1 MIERKDVMS
10 TGPGKR
16 SELSHLRD
24 LIRGIPIAMLTTVSS
39 DGALHARPMVN
50 ITEEFQGELWFF
62 SRDDDPKLRE
72 IEANPQVNVS
82 YADAPHTRFVSAAGK
97 ATVIRDANRCELLW
111 SAACDPWFPD
121 GPRDPHLRL
130 IRVEVESAT
139 YWDQHLGSMISLWT
153 QVKNLVTGKKEAP
166 PLETNRFDWPVK
178 THMM

>member
-1 MIERKDVMS
+1 MS
-10 TGPGKR
+10 SVPVKR

-24 LIRGIPIAMLTTVSS
+24 LIRGIPIAMLTTVTS

-50 ITEEFQGELWFF
+50 VTEEFQGELWFF
-62 SRDDDPKLRE
+62 SRDDDPKLLE

-97 ATVIRDANRCELLW
+97 AMIIRDANRCELLW

-166 PLETNRFDWPVK
+166 PLETNRFDWPAK
-178 THMM
+178 THVM